1 MMVFLKIDT
10 INNFQDLNLKY
21 YDYYY
26 CLYFDNFDMQKI
38 DSFDFIMN
46 YENYYKIIDN
56 IFKICIIYCLTFC
69 SRFLTYIYNR

>member
-38 DSFDFIMN
+38 DSFDFIM
-46 YENYYKIIDN
+46 KIIIKLQI
-56 IFKICIIYCLTFC
+56 IFLEFVLFTV
-69 SRFLTYIYNR
+69 

>member
-26 CLYFDNFDMQKI
+26 CLYFDNFDMKKI
-38 DSFDFIMN
+38 DSFDFIM
-46 YENYYKIIDN
+46 KIIIKLQI
-56 IFKICIIYCLTFC
+56 IFLEFVLFTV
-69 SRFLTYIYNR
+69 